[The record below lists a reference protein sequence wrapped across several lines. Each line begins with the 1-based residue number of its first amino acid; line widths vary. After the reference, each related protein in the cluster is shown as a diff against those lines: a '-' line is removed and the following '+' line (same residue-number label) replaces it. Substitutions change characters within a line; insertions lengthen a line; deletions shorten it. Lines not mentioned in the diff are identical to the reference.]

1 MMKMVPP
8 TALRT
13 GTATVDEESEDGVVL
28 GVIDGVIDGVCDSED
43 SCRGW
48 SRCIVMPVS
57 GCCSLKEETVVL
69 ILLVNIRQCGE

>member
-13 GTATVDEESEDGVVL
+13 GTATVDVESEDGVEL
-28 GVIDGVIDGVCDSED
+28 GVIDGVSDGED

-48 SRCIVMPVS
+48 SRCIVMLVA
-57 GCCSLKEETVVL
+57 GCCSLRKETL
-69 ILLVNIRQCGE
+69 IIITLSKIRQRGE